1 MNAHKPAHALFVV
14 IVAAFVIAACS
25 GDYGPPIPASGRL
38 RDGGEERDA
47 RPTDAAMSFVIDAS
61 SRFRSDAFFINDPAP
76 PMCGPDGKMT
86 PPPKVEGSADCPKDK
101 NREGCECPKAG
112 EEAPCWPGK
121 RINRNHGICV
131 DGKTRCTQT
140 AEFGLAWGACEGYVL
155 PKEGALQGPEACRCF
170 SKGKWELSNLVPCIV
185 EDAENSATYLY
196 SSQPDSAGGYSCGSI
211 TELPP
216 PAPSAIWST
225 SRLNVDCAG
234 QFELCYTLK
243 AGRAGAPRADDC
255 TLTRRC
261 FDVWYDQAGRTQN
274 LPDLP
279 GWVATDTTC
288 AERFKSVGGYG
299 EMSVRGLSEECEA
312 VDDGNDKAYV
322 FERTTYCKPDC
333 NETPTADECRDCSVS
348 GAGDF

>member
-1 MNAHKPAHALFVV
+1 MNADQLATTLK
-14 IVAAFVIAACS
+14 AFIGLSVVIAACS
-25 GDYGPPIPASGRL
+25 GDYGPPIPPSGTRS
-38 RDGGEERDA
+38 DGGQARDA
-47 RPTDAAMSFVIDAS
+47 SRPDAMTFVIDAS

-76 PMCGPDGKMT
+76 PMCGPDGTMT
-86 PPPKVEGSADCPKDK
+86 PAPKIEGSADCPKDK
-101 NREGCECPKAG
+101 NREGCECPEAG

-140 AEFGLAWGACEGYVL
+140 DEFGLAWGACEGYVL
-155 PKEGALQGPEACRCF
+155 PKEGATQGAEACRCF

-185 EDAENSATYLY
+185 DDDDATYLY
-196 SSQPDSAGGYSCGSI
+196 SSRPDSRGGYTCASI
-211 TELPP
+211 AELPP
-216 PAPSAIWST
+216 SAPTESWST

-243 AGRAGAPRADDC
+243 AGRASAPKAEDC
-255 TLTRRC
+255 TLMRRC
-261 FDVWYDQAGRTQN
+261 FDVWYDRAGRTQE

-288 AERFKSVGGYG
+288 AQRFKDVGGYG
-299 EMSVRGLSEECEA
+299 EMSVRGLSEECEP
-312 VDDGNDKAYV
+312 VDNGNNRPYV
-322 FERTTYCKPDC
+322 FERTTYCRPDC
-333 NETPTADECRDCSVS
+333 NETPDAPECRDCSVS